1 MTSQPRGKKTLELK
15 MSTLSHNQL
24 TGLDAFLSTRSYIE
38 GFDPSQ
44 ADNAVAAAIDAN
56 VVADGKLQRPHLFRW
71 HGHITS
77 FPTVKRDAWPGIKED
92 IAKYENCFVN
102 GAAAVNGSPN
112 GAPLEKP
119 KEVTGKWVRQS
130 FIDFFVSK
138 YAHTY
143 VHSSSTIPHDDPT
156 ILFANAGMNQFKP
169 LFLGTVD
176 PNRSVGGL
184 WQLEEVVC

>member
-1 MTSQPRGKKTLELK
+1 
-15 MSTLSHNQL
+15 MSTLNESQL

-38 GFDPSQ
+38 GFEPSH
-44 ADNAVAAAIDAN
+44 ADNAVVGALDAN
-56 VVADGKLQRPHLFRW
+56 IVVDGKQKRPHLFRW
-71 HGHITS
+71 HNHITS
-77 FPTVKRDAWPGIKED
+77 FPSSKRDAWPGKKRDLKDFE
-92 IAKYENCFVN
+92 KCFASSY
-102 GAAAVNGSPN
+102 GPAETLSASKSSSLRRP
-112 GAPLEKP
+112 E
-119 KEVTGKWVRQS
+119 EVTGKWVRQS

-176 PNRSVGGL
+176 PNR
-184 WQLEEVVC
+184 